1 MRRTQGP
8 SRRGLFTLRTERLG
22 PLPLVNHFLARL
34 DLEALLDKHV
44 PTQDRRVGCPYARG
58 LGVLLRSIVVERE
71 PIYRQQETVRTF
83 APAMYGLDAET
94 VERLGD
100 DAIGRALDRL
110 FDADRAALL
119 TDIVLA
125 VGRRFGVRFEEL
137 HNDSTSIRFCGQY
150 RAASGRRLRGRR
162 APSITYGYSKDHRPD
177 LKQLLLCL
185 TTSADGG
192 VPVQFRCADGN
203 TNDATTHIETW
214 EALRAVAGK
223 ADFLYVA
230 DSKLC
235 TRDNMDHIDQHG
247 GRFVTVLPR
256 SRLEDAEFRKWVQ
269 SHTPAWEKVWDRPN
283 PRRRGGPRDRWFV
296 CRAPLPSREA
306 WPVTWVWSP
315 LLALH
320 HEQGRRERLAAA
332 MQELDDLQA
341 RLGNPKARLKK
352 AAEVDR
358 KVEQVLAR
366 HHVVRYLKVRRKVH
380 EEHRFRQM
388 RSGRP
393 GPDTPYRRITR
404 RRWDLDWATDE
415 SALAYDRKTDGMYP
429 LLTNDKTITPAQV
442 LEAHKGQPTI
452 EKRFEQTKTV
462 HEIAPVFLKNEGRI
476 EALFTLYF
484 LALLVQALIE
494 RELRAA
500 MRRRRIAELPLY
512 PEERRC
518 RRPTTEQVL
527 RLFSHAQ
534 RHMLLRDGRIVQVF
548 APEITDLQ
556 RQILDLLGVPAR
568 AFRPSP

>member
-1 MRRTQGP
+1 
-8 SRRGLFTLRTERLG
+8 
-22 PLPLVNHFLARL
+22 
-34 DLEALLDKHV
+34 
-44 PTQDRRVGCPYARG
+44 
-58 LGVLLRSIVVERE
+58 
-71 PIYRQQETVRTF
+71 
-83 APAMYGLDAET
+83 
-94 VERLGD
+94 
-100 DAIGRALDRL
+100 
-110 FDADRAALL
+110 
-119 TDIVLA
+119 
-125 VGRRFGVRFEEL
+125 
-137 HNDSTSIRFCGQY
+137 
-150 RAASGRRLRGRR
+150 
-162 APSITYGYSKDHRPD
+162 
-177 LKQLLLCL
+177 LCL

-192 VPVQFRCADGN
+192 VPVQVRCADGN
-203 TNDATTHIETW
+203 TNDSATHIETW

-235 TRDNMDHIDQHG
+235 TRENMDHFDQRG

-306 WPVTWVWSP
+306 WSVSWVWSP
-315 LLALH
+315 LLALRQ
-320 HEQGRRERLAAA
+320 EQSRRERLAAA
-332 MQELDDLQA
+332 LQELADLQA
-341 RLGNPKARLKK
+341 RLGNPKTRLNK

-358 KVEQVLAR
+358 KVEQILAR
-366 HHVVRYLKVRRKVH
+366 YHVVRYLKVRRQVA

-404 RRWDLDWATDE
+404 RRWDLDWSTDE
-415 SALAYDRKTDGMYP
+415 AALAYDRKTDGMYP
-429 LLTNDKTITPAQV
+429 LLTNDKTLTPAQV
-442 LEAHKGQPTI
+442 LEAHKGQPTT

-500 MRRRRIAELPLY
+500 RKKHRIAEVPLY

-518 RRPTTEQVL
+518 RP
-527 RLFSHAQ
+527 H
-534 RHMLLRDGRIVQVF
+534 
-548 APEITDLQ
+548 
-556 RQILDLLGVPAR
+556 VPHI
-568 AFRPSP
+568 SPAL